1 MASPLYNNATLAA
14 QEKKRKFTGPGE
26 GLTIKDLEQANAG
39 VPSRRVD
46 SADPGVGGDPLA
58 EAKAFL
64 EKPSQWQ
71 ASALTPEQTTAR
83 NTFLETPVDTRGLGE
98 RMARSGVRGL
108 GALGGLAQLASLP
121 VGFVAPPAGAA
132 LYAGGT
138 AAKMP
143 ERLWEGIEDP
153 SQGMGIVEGGLEGL
167 GLLGARGAAGIGAER
182 AALQGGEMAGSKVG
196 RMAGPS
202 RYESA
207 IGETASPNVQQ
218 VNPRGYLDSLLERLN
233 GSKAA
238 DRSVRNIGALEAEA
252 PGGLSDVRAG
262 LVPRAPYSPPE
273 TDLSPLVE
281 ASNLARKQ
289 ARAKSFRTNTPLAE
303 GF

>member
-1 MASPLYNNATLAA
+1 MADFRGDRNGSDYTVDVPKAKKKLTLN
-14 QEKKRKFTGPGE
+14 
-26 GLTIKDLEQANAG
+26 DLAQANSG
-39 VPSRRVD
+39 VPSNDPVAEARAYLDR
-46 SADPGVGGDPLA
+46 SPADPH
-58 EAKAFL
+58 
-64 EKPSQWQ
+64 
-71 ASALTPEQTTAR
+71 ALTHEQNAARTAA
-83 NTFLETPVDTRGLGE
+83 LMAPVDTRGTGE
-98 RMARSGVRGL
+98 RLARSGVRGL

-153 SQGMGIVEGGLEGL
+153 SQGMGVVEGSLEAL
-167 GLLGARGAAGIGAER
+167 GLLGARGASNISAER

-207 IGETASPNVQQ
+207 VGAAENPNVQE
-218 VNPRGYLDSLLERLN
+218 VNPRGYLDNLLTRLN
-233 GSKAA
+233 GSKAE
-238 DRSVRNIGALEAEA
+238 DRSVRAVGGLQQEA
-252 PGGLSDVRAG
+252 PGGLSDVMAG
-262 LVPRAPYSPPE
+262 KVRPTPYRPLQSQANALLEGAGPE
-273 TDLSPLVE
+273 PSLSPLVR

-289 ARAKSFRTNTPLAE
+289 ALAKSFRTNTPLAE